1 MAMPHYLGVRSENR
15 SLIPTLALIMNTGRG
30 TDNGTVTGQAASW
43 WSQPGRPDPVRLSP
57 LRPREA
63 SGAETGRPAGANRS
77 LQIVHV
83 PGGRECLCA
92 SGTIASRIEPL
103 GARQGR

>member
-1 MAMPHYLGVRSENR
+1 V
-15 SLIPTLALIMNTGRG
+15 ALIATVALVVNAGLSTENG
-30 TDNGTVTGQAASW
+30 TDTGGWFLVVANLVGQIRSG
-43 WSQPGRPDPVRLSP
+43 SRLCG
-57 LRPREA
+57 LAKR
-63 SGAETGRPAGANRS
+63 AEPKLDARQHANRS
-77 LQIVHV
+77 LQTVHV